1 MPSKVKKTT
10 KKSSVRPARVAKP
23 ARRTSSKTSKT
34 TRSLNVRRQKSSSLK
49 SKANVSRRSVVLQSA
64 SRPSLKAS
72 AAKIKSAR
80 RSSLSTSVYNTKGK
94 VVGKVTLPAEIFGAK
109 INDKL
114 MSQAVR
120 VYLANQRQGTS
131 KTKSRGEVNLTT
143 AKIYR
148 QKGTGRARHG
158 AKSAPIFV
166 GGGVAFGPK
175 PRDFSL
181 KLPKKMRRLSLFS
194 ALSSKLKDNEIKV
207 LSGFEKMEPKTKIMA
222 TAIKNLD
229 SKNKKI
235 LLVVPQSLVNIQRAA
250 RNIEGV
256 KISPAEMLNTYEVLD
271 TQAILIL
278 KDSIGVLSK
287 HFLTEGKN

>member
-1 MPSKVKKTT
+1 MPSKVKRT
-10 KKSSVRPARVAKP
+10 KKALRSTRQLGASSKP
-23 ARRTSSKTSKT
+23 SGNTQKSTKKTSKKT
-34 TRSLNVRRQKSSSLK
+34 VGKAVVKESKVTMKKSPRAESPRVKVSAKSGSRS
-49 SKANVSRRSVVLQSA
+49 SVTPRA
-64 SRPSLKAS
+64 
-72 AAKIKSAR
+72 
-80 RSSLSTSVYNTKGK
+80 SLSTSVYNTKGK
-94 VVGKVTLPAEIFGAK
+94 VVGKMTLPSEIFGAK
-109 INDKL
+109 INDRL

-131 KTKSRGEVNLTT
+131 STKTRGEVNLTT

-181 KLPKKMRRLSLFS
+181 KLPKKMKKLALFS

-207 LSGFEKMEPKTKIMA
+207 LDGFDKIEPKTKIMA
-222 TAIKNLD
+222 AAIKSLEAG
-229 SKNKKI
+229 NKKI
-235 LLVVPQSLVNIQRAA
+235 LLVIPQNLVNIQRAA

-271 TQAILIL
+271 TKAILIL
-278 KDSIGVLSK
+278 KDSINILSK
-287 HFLTEGKN
+287 HFLAKEGN